1 MSIYGLG
8 MDIRSDWS
16 FNAEGD
22 LELISNEENII
33 QAIINRLNTRIGVMD
48 LYYSNYGGDLHSFM
62 GEVFDETLLKF
73 MKIEVESTLKQDP
86 RLQGVIVEL
95 IYDEGQVKINISQ
108 EYNEDTDLSL
118 SLVLNET
125 GVVVVDGD

>member
-8 MDIRSDWS
+8 TDIRSDWS

-48 LYYSNYGGDLHSFM
+48 LYYSNYGGDIHSFM

-95 IYDEGQVKINISQ
+95 IYEEGQVKINISQ